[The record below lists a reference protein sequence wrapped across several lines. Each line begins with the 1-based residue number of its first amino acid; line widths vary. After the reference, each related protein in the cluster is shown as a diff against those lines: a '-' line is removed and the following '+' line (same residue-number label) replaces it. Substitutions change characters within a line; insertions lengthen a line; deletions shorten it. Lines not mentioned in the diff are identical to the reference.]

1 MRNLE
6 RSHIF
11 QQAIVARTAAA
22 AAMDAGDAVAIMTAP
37 PWRGPR
43 GGRTDSGCS
52 GVSGGPSAAESPY
65 R

>member
-11 QQAIVARTAAA
+11 QQAIVARTAA